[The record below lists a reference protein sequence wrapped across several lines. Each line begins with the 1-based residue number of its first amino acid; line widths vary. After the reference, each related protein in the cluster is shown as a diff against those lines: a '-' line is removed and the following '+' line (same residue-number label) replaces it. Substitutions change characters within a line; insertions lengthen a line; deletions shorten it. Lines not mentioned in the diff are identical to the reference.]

1 MTTGNE
7 PWRHAKN
14 LQQTLDTLLAE
25 AITASGLCRKIAE
38 QLHSQQQQQG
48 ERSALSSSFGLLVR
62 NKKKKEFI
70 GGWLNY
76 QISLTG
82 DGLPQRADGQPCAPV
97 LHVAHWACEFAFEYD
112 AYVGFPASLW
122 QPWQQ
127 QGDSLLW
134 WEESDSQFGPEW
146 TYTLDLAA
154 LNSDDAL
161 RAAVVAPALALLA
174 GKPVAEALP
183 ATTPGLL
190 RYGSV
195 QDANGDT
202 DLRVL

>member
-7 PWRHAKN
+7 PWRHAKH

-76 QISLTG
+76 QISLSG

-97 LHVAHWACEFAFEYD
+97 LHVAHW
-112 AYVGFPASLW
+112 
-122 QPWQQ
+122 
-127 QGDSLLW
+127 
-134 WEESDSQFGPEW
+134 
-146 TYTLDLAA
+146 
-154 LNSDDAL
+154 
-161 RAAVVAPALALLA
+161 
-174 GKPVAEALP
+174 
-183 ATTPGLL
+183 
-190 RYGSV
+190 
-195 QDANGDT
+195 
-202 DLRVL
+202 